1 LRGGVYGRRTAAA
14 GVSPSA
20 DDGGAGPADGRGSR
34 AAAAILVLLSALG
47 RLLPERADLH
57 GAVDQGAGEV
67 TVKKRALLL
76 VLPLAVLL
84 GACVTV
90 PSGPSVMVLPG
101 TGKPF
106 EQFQADDA
114 ACRQFALQ
122 SAGITTERAAVSST
136 VTGAAVG
143 TAIGAAAGAALG
155 AAAGHPAVGAAAG
168 AGVGLLGGSAVG
180 GSYANA
186 NVGSVQQRYDAGYMQ
201 CMYAKG
207 NQIPVS
213 RGSVPY
219 APSRV
224 STPPPPPPPAMLT
237 PPPGSAPA

>member
-1 LRGGVYGRRTAAA
+1 MMQRSSVLPVAA
-14 GVSPSA
+14 G
-20 DDGGAGPADGRGSR
+20 
-34 AAAAILVLLSALG
+34 LLM
-47 RLLPERADLH
+47 
-57 GAVDQGAGEV
+57 
-67 TVKKRALLL
+67 T
-76 VLPLAVLL
+76 
-84 GACVTV
+84 ACATI
-90 PSGPSVMVLPG
+90 PPGPSVMVLPG

-114 ACRQFALQ
+114 ACRQWALQ
-122 SAGITTERAAVSST
+122 SAGITTKKAATDSL

-155 AAAGHPAVGAAAG
+155 AAAGNPAIGAAAG

-180 GSYANA
+180 GGYADT
-186 NVGSVQQRYDAGYMQ
+186 NVHSVQRRYDVGYMQ

-219 APSRV
+219 S
-224 STPPPPPPPAMLT
+224 S
-237 PPPGSAPA
+237 